1 MYFHVDVIKIA
12 SSIISTTPQSQ
23 HSTKAMATEENN
35 KELTLAEQEAFK
47 RNGNR
52 KSKRFLVS
60 QKVKTTRLRRI
71 HNLFWNDDTL
81 YNSDNSNTNENS
93 TDEKEAVFTGK
104 RKRNGKQTPELT
116 DPESHAND
124 SSQIEM
130 NFGGRL
136 KLKRIHSSPHFYTI
150 DDFFT
155 DKELQKIKEKIV
167 QAEKQKRF
175 QKSFVDSQDK
185 MKRKN
190 DEQDSLVE
198 EGKVQRTSSFIHFSK
213 LSDSTIASIENRA
226 ADLLSLPNHSIEPL
240 QLVRYEQGN
249 YFHNHH
255 DLGILYEDGSVELPH
270 KSSLTPPRRI
280 ITILVYLNDLP
291 DDDENPCGGSTIFP
305 SLGKDVD
312 ELAIRPKENRA
323 VMWCNI
329 KKDGTPDERLV
340 HRGETLYGDAVKY
353 AMNIWACEDS

>member
-1 MYFHVDVIKIA
+1 
-12 SSIISTTPQSQ
+12 
-23 HSTKAMATEENN
+23 MATEERN
-35 KELTLAEQEAFK
+35 KELTLAEQEANK
-47 RNGNR
+47 RNGGR
-52 KSKRFLVS
+52 KSKRFLVC
-60 QKVKTTRLRRI
+60 QKVKTKWLRRI
-71 HNLFWNDDTL
+71 HSLFWNDDTL
-81 YNSDNSNTNENS
+81 YKSDNSNTKDN
-93 TDEKEAVFTGK
+93 TTIEKEEVIFTGK

-116 DPESHAND
+116 DSSESHAND
-124 SSQIEM
+124 PSQIEM

-136 KLKRIHSSPHFYTI
+136 KLKRIHSSPHIYTI

-155 DKELQKIKEKIV
+155 DKELQKIKEKID
-167 QAEKQKRF
+167 QAEKQKMF
-175 QKSFVDSQDK
+175 QKSFVDSQDNT
-185 MKRKN
+185 KRKN
-190 DEQDSLVE
+190 DKQEDSFVE

-240 QLVRYEQGN
+240 QLVRYGQGD
-249 YFHNHH
+249 YFHDHH
-255 DLGILYEDGSVELPH
+255 DLGVLYEDGSVELPH
-270 KSSLTPPRRI
+270 KSLLTPPRRI

-291 DDDENPCGGSTIFP
+291 EDDQNPCGGSTIFS

-340 HRGETLYGDAVKY
+340 HRGETLHGDAVKY